1 MTWLGQCVMFSRKTL
16 NSNSGSHHPGVWMG
30 TNNFSG
36 KTDEMLGGLTLIWT
50 GVPSTGQGNVEWVNL
65 ARN

>member
-1 MTWLGQCVMFSRKTL
+1 
-16 NSNSGSHHPGVWMG
+16 MG